1 MKINF
6 YIFIFY
12 IFIFYIFKYKN
23 MSSDFF
29 YKFSNKIDNEDE
41 SLKLNLD
48 ELYNKKQQQD
58 LNVLNNYNK
67 ILQRIHNKI
76 KYVSKNIVNDNCCWY
91 LMPEMVIGVPKYD
104 YKDCTAYI
112 IDKLRANGFIVR
124 YTHPNLLFISWKH
137 WVPTY
142 VRNEIKKKTGNVI
155 DEYGNIIT
163 NDDKNNNT
171 NMTNALENK
180 DTKDNLL
187 FSNNKQIKNINTS
200 SSKEYKDVK
209 SYKPSGNL
217 IYNNSLL
224 EKLQIN

>member
-1 MKINF
+1 
-6 YIFIFY
+6 
-12 IFIFYIFKYKN
+12 

-29 YKFSNKIDNEDE
+29 YNFSNKIDEDE
-41 SLKLNLD
+41 SLKLK
-48 ELYNKKQQQD
+48 LYNKKQQQD

-76 KYVSKNIVNDNCCWY
+76 KYISKNVVNDNCCWY

-104 YKDCTAYI
+104 YKDCTAYT

-142 VRNEIKKKTGNVI
+142 VRTEIKKKTGNVV
-155 DEYGNIIT
+155 DEYGNIIN
-163 NDDKNNNT
+163 NDDKNTDNT
-171 NMTNALENK
+171 SAFNTENK
-180 DTKDNLL
+180 DNIL
-187 FSNNKQIKNINTS
+187 FSNKQIKNINTLS
-200 SSKEYKDVK
+200 NAKEKDYKDIK

-217 IYNNSLL
+217 IYNNNLL

>member
-1 MKINF
+1 
-6 YIFIFY
+6 
-12 IFIFYIFKYKN
+12 

-29 YKFSNKIDNEDE
+29 YNFSNKIDNEDE

-67 ILQRIHNKI
+67 ILKRIHNKI

-104 YKDCTAYI
+104 YKDCTAYT

-155 DEYGNIIT
+155 DEYGNIIN
-163 NDDKNNNT
+163 NDDNNNNT
-171 NMTNALENK
+171 NISNTLENK
-180 DTKDNLL
+180 DAKDNLL

>member
-1 MKINF
+1 
-6 YIFIFY
+6 
-12 IFIFYIFKYKN
+12 

-29 YKFSNKIDNEDE
+29 YNFSNKIDNEDE

-48 ELYNKKQQQD
+48 ELYSKKQQQD

-112 IDKLRANGFIVR
+112 IDKLRTNGFIVR

-142 VRNEIKKKTGNVI
+142 VRTEIKKKTGNVV
-155 DEYGNIIT
+155 DEYGNIIIS
-163 NDDKNNNT
+163 DDKNT
-171 NMTNALENK
+171 NVNIISNSESKDNK
-180 DTKDNLL
+180 DNKDNIL
-187 FSNNKQIKNINTS
+187 FSNKQIKNINTS
-200 SSKEYKDVK
+200 STKEYKDVK

-224 EKLQIN
+224 EKLQIS

>member
-1 MKINF
+1 
-6 YIFIFY
+6 
-12 IFIFYIFKYKN
+12 

-29 YKFSNKIDNEDE
+29 YNFSNKIDNEDE

-76 KYVSKNIVNDNCCWY
+76 KFVSKNVVNDNCCWY

-104 YKDCTAYI
+104 YKDCTAYT

-142 VRNEIKKKTGNVI
+142 VRNEIKKKTGNAV
-155 DEYGNIIT
+155 DEYGNIIN
-163 NDDKNNNT
+163 NDDKNT
-171 NMTNALENK
+171 NITSAMENK
-180 DTKDNLL
+180 DANDNLL
-187 FSNNKQIKNINTS
+187 FSNNKQVKNINTS
-200 SSKEYKDVK
+200 SSKDYKDIK

>member
-1 MKINF
+1 
-6 YIFIFY
+6 
-12 IFIFYIFKYKN
+12 

-29 YKFSNKIDNEDE
+29 YNFSNKIDNEDE

-112 IDKLRANGFIVR
+112 IDKLRINGFIVR

-142 VRNEIKKKTGNVI
+142 VRTEIKKKTGNAV
-155 DEYGNIIT
+155 DEYGNIIV
-163 NDDKNNNT
+163 NDDKNDNT
-171 NMTNALENK
+171 NIVSNSES
-180 DTKDNLL
+180 KDNIL
-187 FSNNKQIKNINTS
+187 FSNKQIKNINTS

>member
-1 MKINF
+1 
-6 YIFIFY
+6 
-12 IFIFYIFKYKN
+12 

-29 YKFSNKIDNEDE
+29 YNFSNKIDNEDE

-112 IDKLRANGFIVR
+112 IDKLRTNGFIVR

-142 VRNEIKKKTGNVI
+142 VRNEIKKKTGNAV
-155 DEYGNIIT
+155 DEYGNIIN
-163 NDDKNNNT
+163 NDDKNSNNISPV
-171 NMTNALENK
+171 ES
-180 DTKDNLL
+180 KDNLL

-200 SSKEYKDVK
+200 ANTKEYKDVK

>member
-1 MKINF
+1 
-6 YIFIFY
+6 
-12 IFIFYIFKYKN
+12 

-29 YKFSNKIDNEDE
+29 YNFSNKIDNEDE

-104 YKDCTAYI
+104 YKDCTAYT

-163 NDDKNNNT
+163 NDDKYNNT
-171 NMTNALENK
+171 NMANALENK
-180 DTKDNLL
+180 DAKDNLL

>member
-1 MKINF
+1 
-6 YIFIFY
+6 
-12 IFIFYIFKYKN
+12 

-29 YKFSNKIDNEDE
+29 YNFSNKIDNEDE

-76 KYVSKNIVNDNCCWY
+76 KYVSKNVVNDNCCWY

-104 YKDCTAYI
+104 YKDCTAYT
-112 IDKLRANGFIVR
+112 IDKLRTNGFIVR

-142 VRNEIKKKTGNVI
+142 VRNEIKKKTGNVV

-163 NDDKNNNT
+163 DINISSNI
-171 NMTNALENK
+171 E
-180 DTKDNLL
+180 TKDNKDNKDNKDSLL
-187 FSNNKQIKNINTS
+187 FSNNKQIKNIS
-200 SSKEYKDVK
+200 AASSKEYKDVK

>member
-1 MKINF
+1 
-6 YIFIFY
+6 
-12 IFIFYIFKYKN
+12 

-29 YKFSNKIDNEDE
+29 YNFSNKIDNEDE

-104 YKDCTAYI
+104 YKDCTAYTI
-112 IDKLRANGFIVR
+112 EKLRTNGFIVR

-142 VRNEIKKKTGNVI
+142 VRNEIKKKTGNVV
-155 DEYGNIIT
+155 DEYGNIINNDDT
-163 NDDKNNNT
+163 NDNNN
-171 NMTNALENK
+171 NNAFNIENK
-180 DTKDNLL
+180 DNIL

-200 SSKEYKDVK
+200 STKEYKDVK

>member
-1 MKINF
+1 
-6 YIFIFY
+6 
-12 IFIFYIFKYKN
+12 

-29 YKFSNKIDNEDE
+29 YNFSNKIDNEDE

-76 KYVSKNIVNDNCCWY
+76 KYISKNIVNDNCCWY
-91 LMPEMVIGVPKYD
+91 VMPEMVIGVPKYD
-104 YKDCTAYI
+104 YKDCTAYT

-171 NMTNALENK
+171 NTANALENK
-180 DTKDNLL
+180 DAKDNLL

>member
-1 MKINF
+1 
-6 YIFIFY
+6 
-12 IFIFYIFKYKN
+12 

-29 YKFSNKIDNEDE
+29 YNFSNKIDNEDE

-76 KYVSKNIVNDNCCWY
+76 KYVSKNVVNDNCCWY

-112 IDKLRANGFIVR
+112 IDKLRANGFVVR
-124 YTHPNLLFISWKH
+124 YTHPNLLFISWRH

-142 VRNEIKKKTGNVI
+142 VRNEIKKKTGNVV
-155 DEYGNIIT
+155 DEYGNIIN
-163 NDDKNNNT
+163 NDDKNT
-171 NMTNALENK
+171 NITSTLENK
-180 DTKDNLL
+180 DNNDNLL

-200 SSKEYKDVK
+200 SAKEYKDVK